1 MKRPLF
7 WVCIALAILAVLNFV
22 WSGAA
27 DETGKFRQTLS
38 EDPPWEGQTVCLSG
52 RVCEKGSQGEK
63 EYFILTDLSSEDP
76 SSDLIS
82 DQNAAASRQIISKLC
97 QLKTEKLQCFLAK
110 ETGGALPK
118 IGSRVVVE
126 GIFSLFQVSTNPGE
140 FNYARYYQ
148 GKQIGGKLSDVSL
161 LDMTKKYNRL
171 REGLYAVRS
180 YFGRRLDK
188 VFPIEEAGILRTM
201 LLGDRTELSPQV
213 RELYQDG
220 GILHVLSISG
230 LHVTL
235 LGMGLY
241 QLLRRLYVRM
251 DVAALCAGSV
261 LVLYGIMTGMS
272 VSACRAIGM
281 FLLRML
287 AVLWGRTYDLLT
299 ATAVLA
305 CGMLCLVPT
314 YGMNSG
320 FWLSFGSILGI
331 GVVLPVLETA
341 GRNLTMLEIGNAT
354 AGHSKACDDPRLGRK
369 ILFLIDRGFHHML
382 QAIRQGIR
390 AGLSVFLA
398 TLPVTLYFYFEVPT
412 YSMLLNLLVIPAMGP
427 VIFFGFLAMLI
438 PGLGILGTVDV
449 VILKAFTWLCEQ
461 VRALPFSSWNP
472 GCPGNWQIV
481 GYYVLLSMAL
491 TFLWKIA
498 RKREEIQDGGL
509 RQREDDG
516 VGVRVKGNVRPI
528 GKSKLIQWL
537 RNCISRKGWLAWGL
551 LILPILILTFPAR
564 RMTGA
569 VFLDVGQG
577 DSILLRLSNGQTWI
591 YDCGSSNRNE
601 VGKNILIPY
610 LKHEGIRHIDGIF
623 VSHGDRDHVSGLK
636 ELFQMAGQ
644 EEIRIDH
651 LYLPSWMYSEEATD
665 EEMKSVQM
673 ETENE
678 RRNSLDAVKGEAA
691 KFEVS
696 KNEASLV
703 EFAKSMK
710 KMQIHVLKAGDS
722 LDGQAI
728 SFLTLHPQKLISP
741 AELDGNEAS
750 LCLLVQLK
758 KQGRS
763 LTILLTGDTQG
774 EGEKELLAELKGR
787 GINKVDVLKCAHHGS
802 KYATSSD
809 FLAQID
815 AELTV
820 ISCGRRNSY
829 GHPHAELLQ
838 RLSDDGTAIL
848 RTDQLG
854 AITIY
859 DR

>member
-27 DETGKFRQTLS
+27 NQTGRLKQTLS
-38 EDPPWEGQTVCLSG
+38 EDPPWEGQTVYLSG

-76 SSDLIS
+76 SFDLHS

-97 QLKTEKLQCFLAK
+97 QLKTEKLQCFLAE

-161 LDMTKKYNRL
+161 LDVTKKYNRL

-188 VFPIEEAGILRTM
+188 VFPMEEAGILRTM

-220 GILHVLSISG
+220 GIIHVLSVSG

-241 QLLRRLYVRM
+241 QLLRRISVRS
-251 DVAALCAGSV
+251 DVAALCAGMV

-354 AGHSKACDDPRLGRK
+354 AGHPKPCDDPRLVWR
-369 ILFLIDRGFHHML
+369 LIFMIRQGLRHVL
-382 QAIRQGIR
+382 QAMNEGIR
-390 AGLSVFLA
+390 AGVSVFLA
-398 TLPVTLYFYFEVPT
+398 TLPITLYFYFEVPT

-438 PGLGILGTVDV
+438 PGLGILGTADV
-449 VILKAFTWLCEQ
+449 VILKAFAWLCEQ
-461 VRALPFSSWNP
+461 VRDLPFSSWNP
-472 GCPGNWQIV
+472 GCPRQWHIMI
-481 GYYVLLSMAL
+481 YYALLSMVL
-491 TFLWKIA
+491 ILLWKLA
-498 RKREEIQDGGL
+498 RKRECMLDGSL
-509 RQREDDG
+509 SKKEDDRG
-516 VGVRVKGNVRPI
+516 VWAKGNARPVGKNKLVNWFRNGI
-528 GKSKLIQWL
+528 GRTW
-537 RNCISRKGWLAWGL
+537 WLAWGL
-551 LILPILILTFPAR
+551 LILPILILAFPAR

-577 DSILLRLSNGQTWI
+577 DSILLRLSNGQIWI

-636 ELFQMAGQ
+636 ELLQMAGQ
-644 EEIRIDH
+644 EEIKIDH
-651 LYLPSWMYSEEATD
+651 LYLPAWMYSGEATD
-665 EEMKSVQM
+665 EETKSVLM

-678 RRNSLDAVKGEAA
+678 RSNSLDAVKGEES

-703 EFAKSMK
+703 ELAKSMK

-728 SFLTLHPQKLISP
+728 SFLTLHPNKLISP

-758 KQGRS
+758 KRGRS

-829 GHPHAELLQ
+829 GHPHEELLQ
-838 RLSDDGTAIL
+838 RLTDDGTTIL
-848 RTDQLG
+848 RTDQSG

-859 DR
+859 AR

>member
-27 DETGKFRQTLS
+27 NQTGRLKQTLS
-38 EDPPWEGQTVCLSG
+38 EDPPWEGQTVYLSG
-52 RVCEKGSQGEK
+52 RVCEKGTQGEK
-63 EYFILTDLSSEDP
+63 KFFILTDLSSEDP
-76 SSDLIS
+76 SFDLSS

-97 QLKTEKLQCFLAK
+97 QLKTEKLQCFLAEEK
-110 ETGGALPK
+110 GEAMPK

-161 LDMTKKYNRL
+161 LDVTKKYNRL

-188 VFPIEEAGILRTM
+188 VFPIDEAGILRTM

-220 GILHVLSISG
+220 GIIHVLSISG

-241 QLLRRLYVRM
+241 QLLRRISVRS
-251 DVAALCAGSV
+251 DVAALFAGMI

-272 VSACRAIGM
+272 VSAYRAIGM

-331 GVVLPVLETA
+331 GVVLPVLEKA

-354 AGHSKACDDPRLGRK
+354 DRHPKACDDPRFGRNM
-369 ILFLIDRGFHHML
+369 IFLINRGLYHVL
-382 QAIRQGIR
+382 QTIRQGIR

-398 TLPVTLYFYFEVPT
+398 TLPITLYFYFEVPT

-438 PGLGILGTVDV
+438 PGLGILGTADV
-449 VILKAFTWLCEQ
+449 VILKAFAWLCEQ
-461 VRALPFSSWNP
+461 VRDLPFSSWNP
-472 GCPGNWQIV
+472 GCPKQWQMMT
-481 GYYVLLSMAL
+481 YYALLSMAL
-491 TFLWKIA
+491 TFLWKLA

-509 RQREDDG
+509 RQKEDDG
-516 VGVRVKGNVRPI
+516 VGVRVKGNARPV

-551 LILPILILTFPAR
+551 LILPILILAFPAR

-636 ELFQMAGQ
+636 ELLQMAGQ
-644 EEIRIDH
+644 EEIKIDH
-651 LYLPSWMYSEEATD
+651 LYLPAWMYSGEDGDTGI
-665 EEMKSVQM
+665 KFKVSG
-673 ETENE
+673 TEKT
-678 RRNSLDAVKGEAA
+678 RSDMLSSG
-691 KFEVS
+691 
-696 KNEASLV
+696 KNESDIL
-703 EFAKSMK
+703 ELAKNINT
-710 KMQIHVLKAGDS
+710 MQIHALKAGDR

-728 SFLTLHPQKLISP
+728 SFLTLHPKQTSSL
-741 AELDGNEAS
+741 AELDENEAS
-750 LCLLVQLK
+750 LCLFVQLGK
-758 KQGRS
+758 HGRS
-763 LTILLTGDTQG
+763 MTILLTGDTQE
-774 EGEKELLAELKGR
+774 EGEQDLLAELKSR
-787 GINKVDVLKCAHHGS
+787 EIEKVDILKCAHHGS

-815 AELTV
+815 ARFTV

-859 DR
+859 AR

>member
-7 WVCIALAILAVLNFV
+7 WVCIALAILAVLNLF
-22 WSGAA
+22 WNGAA
-27 DETGKFRQTLS
+27 DQTGRLKQTLS
-38 EDPPWEGQTVCLSG
+38 EDPPWEGQTVRLSG
-52 RVCEKGSQGEK
+52 RVCEKGTQGEK
-63 EYFILTDLSSEDP
+63 EYFIITDLSSEDP
-76 SSDLIS
+76 SEDLHS
-82 DQNAAASRQIISKLC
+82 DQNAAASRQIISKLG
-97 QLKTEKLQCFLAK
+97 QLKTEKLQCFLAE
-110 ETGGALPK
+110 ETGEALPK

-126 GIFSLFQVSTNPGE
+126 GVFSLFQVSTNPGE

-148 GKQIGGKLSDVSL
+148 GKQIGGKLTGVL
-161 LDMTKKYNRL
+161 LLANSEKYSWL
-171 REGLYAVRS
+171 REGLDSLRS
-180 YFGRRLDK
+180 YLGRRLDQ

-201 LLGDRTELSPQV
+201 LLGDRTELSPQI

-220 GILHVLSISG
+220 GIIHVLSISG

-331 GVVLPVLETA
+331 GIVLPVLETA
-341 GRNLTMLEIGNAT
+341 GRNMRALET
-354 AGHSKACDDPRLGRK
+354 KDVTFRHSASCDDPRFRRK
-369 ILFLIDRGFHHML
+369 LVFMIKQEIQHSL
-382 QAIRQGIR
+382 QVMRQGIL

-398 TLPVTLYFYFEVPT
+398 TLPITLYFYFEVPT
-412 YSMLLNLLVIPAMGP
+412 YSLLLNLLVIPAMGP
-427 VIFFGFLAMLI
+427 MIFCGFVAMLI

-449 VILKAFTWLCEQ
+449 IILKFFTWLCVQ
-461 VRALPFSSWNP
+461 VRGLPFSSWNP
-472 GCPGNWQIV
+472 GCPKTWQIAT
-481 GYYVLLSMAL
+481 YYALLFMAL
-491 TFLWKIA
+491 TILWQIA
-498 RKREEIQDGGL
+498 CKGGCIQDDRLG
-509 RQREDDG
+509 DKTDG
-516 VGVRVKGNVRPI
+516 GVRVWAK
-528 GKSKLIQWL
+528 
-537 RNCISRKGWLAWGL
+537 RNAKTGSRKAFLKWIKNNRGRIAWLAWGL
-551 LILPILILTFPAR
+551 LISPILILAFPAR
-564 RMTGA
+564 HMTEA

-577 DSILLRLSNGQTWI
+577 DCVLLRLSNGQTWI

-601 VGKNILIPY
+601 IGKNILIPY

-665 EEMKSVQM
+665 EETKSVLM

-678 RRNSLDAVKGEAA
+678 RSNSLDAVKGEES
-691 KFEVS
+691 KFKVS

-703 EFAKSMK
+703 ELAKSMK
-710 KMQIHVLKAGDS
+710 KMQIHVLKAGDN

-728 SFLTLHPQKLISP
+728 AFLTLHPPKLIST

-802 KYATSSD
+802 KYATSTD

-829 GHPHAELLQ
+829 GHPHEELLQ
-838 RLSDDGTAIL
+838 RLTDDGTTIL
-848 RTDQLG
+848 RTDQSG

-859 DR
+859 AR

>member
-7 WVCIALAILAVLNFV
+7 WVCIALAILAVLNLF
-22 WSGAA
+22 WNGAA
-27 DETGKFRQTLS
+27 DQTGRLKQTLS
-38 EDPPWEGQTVCLSG
+38 EEPPWEGQMVRLSG
-52 RVCEKGSQGEK
+52 RVCEKGTQGEK

-76 SSDLIS
+76 SEDLQS
-82 DQNAAASRQIISKLC
+82 DQNAAASRQIISKLG
-97 QLKTEKLQCFLAK
+97 QLKTEKLQCFLAE
-110 ETGGALPK
+110 ETGEALPQ

-126 GIFSLFQVSTNPGE
+126 GVFSLFQVSTNPGE

-148 GKQIGGKLSDVSL
+148 GKQIGGKLTGVL
-161 LDMTKKYNRL
+161 LLANSEKYSWL
-171 REGLYAVRS
+171 REGLDSLRS
-180 YFGRRLDK
+180 YFGRRLDQ

-201 LLGDRTELSPQV
+201 LLGDRTELSPQI

-220 GILHVLSISG
+220 GIVHVLSISG

-305 CGMLCLVPT
+305 CGMLILVPT

-341 GRNLTMLEIGNAT
+341 GRNLTIWETHGAAT
-354 AGHSKACDDPRLGRK
+354 KHPAPCDDPQLSRK
-369 ILFLIDRGFHHML
+369 IIFRIKQGLLSLL
-382 QAIRQGIR
+382 QAMKEGIR
-390 AGLSVFLA
+390 AGISVFLA
-398 TLPVTLYFYFEVPT
+398 TLPMTLYFYFEVPT
-412 YSMLLNLLVIPAMGP
+412 YSLLLNLLVIPAMGP
-427 VIFFGFLAMLI
+427 VIFFGLVAMLI
-438 PGLGILGTVDV
+438 PGLGILGTVDII
-449 VILKAFTWLCEQ
+449 ILKFFTWLCVQ
-461 VRALPFSSWNP
+461 VRGLPFSSWNP
-472 GCPGNWQIV
+472 GCPKEWQMMI
-481 GYYVLLSMAL
+481 YYALLSMAL
-491 TFLWKIA
+491 ILLWKLA
-498 RKREEIQDGGL
+498 RKREYMLDGSL
-509 RQREDDG
+509 SKKENDRG
-516 VGVRVKGNVRPI
+516 VWTQVNARPV
-528 GKSKLIQWL
+528 GKNKLIHWL
-537 RNCISRKGWLAWGL
+537 RNGIGRKWWLAWGL
-551 LILPILILTFPAR
+551 LIFPILIMAFPAR
-564 RMTGA
+564 HMTGS

-577 DSILLRLSNGQTWI
+577 DCALLRLSNGQTWI

-636 ELFQMAGQ
+636 ELFQMAEQ

-665 EEMKSVQM
+665 EETKSVQM

-703 EFAKSMK
+703 ELAKSMK

-787 GINKVDVLKCAHHGS
+787 GIHKVDVLKCAHHGS
-802 KYATSSD
+802 KYATSPL
-809 FLAQID
+809 FLEQID

-838 RLSDDGTAIL
+838 RLSDDGTTIL
-848 RTDQLG
+848 RTDQSG

-859 DR
+859 AR